1 MLVQKSIA
9 IFVKS
14 KKRCYFATQRI
25 KENYFRQSENIKES
39 YFASAKKENYF
50 RQSEKI
56 QVGGFF
62 EGFIEGTSQN

>member
-1 MLVQKSIA
+1 M
-9 IFVKS
+9 
-14 KKRCYFATQRI
+14 FANA
-25 KENYFRQSENIKES
+25 KNIKES
-39 YFASAKKENYF
+39 YFASANIKENYF